1 MIFRPPNLKLCLSVA
16 FMAVAAG
23 FDAGAQQSIIFSKPA
38 NDVAEKANSFMPP
51 ASQHP
56 GEAGAYNAPSSIFGK
71 PSAGSYDILPGSPRP
86 AVSAEDALRW
96 RKALD
101 AKKYWTLLTPE
112 EILGVPTPEKL
123 LGLPDPK
130 INEKLTAEERF
141 MLRQNHEESSN
152 RLTNGLPNA
161 ALMRND
167 SPDNPFRRQMDNDR
181 PASQKMDK
189 PKPGST
195 EYFNQLLKTAAGPM
209 FGTEPKA
216 DAAWNNPFTQPL
228 AAPKLDAGQVAAM
241 ERFRT
246 LMEPTTLPDKPATL
260 AHPAAVPAPDPNLQP
275 VPLFNPAGHSFT
287 PLQSGISK
295 PTGINPLPSITS
307 PYSPQKNTG
316 PAGLVKLPP
325 WLSDSPQP
333 AGPPTQRSF

>member
-1 MIFRPPNLKLCLSVA
+1 MTFRPPNLKLWLSVA
-16 FMAVAAG
+16 CVAVAARV
-23 FDAGAQQSIIFSKPA
+23 DAGAQQSIIFTKPA
-38 NDVAEKANSFMPP
+38 NDPAEKANSFMPP
-51 ASQHP
+51 SSRRSGDA
-56 GEAGAYNAPSSIFGK
+56 EAYNAPSPIFGR
-71 PSAGSYDILPGSPRP
+71 PSADSYDELPGSPRLTI
-86 AVSAEDALRW
+86 SAEDALRW

-101 AKKYWTLLTPE
+101 AKKNWTLLTPE

-167 SPDNPFRRQMDNDR
+167 APDNPFRRQTEGDR
-181 PASQKMDK
+181 PASQTEK

-195 EYFNQLLKTAAGPM
+195 EYFNQLLKTTAGSM

-216 DAAWNNPFTQPL
+216 EAAWNNPFTQPL
-228 AAPKLDAGQVAAM
+228 AAPKPDAGQAAAM
-241 ERFRT
+241 ERFRS
-246 LMEPTTLPDKPATL
+246 LMEPTTLPDKPAML
-260 AHPAAVPAPDPNLQP
+260 VHPAAVPAPNPNLQP

-307 PYSPQKNTG
+307 PYSLPKNAA
-316 PAGLVKLPP
+316 PAGLAKLPP

-333 AGPPTQRSF
+333 AGPPAQRSF

>member
-1 MIFRPPNLKLCLSVA
+1 MIFRPPNFKLWLSVA
-16 FMAVAAG
+16 FMAMAVV

-51 ASQHP
+51 SSQRP
-56 GEAGAYNAPSSIFGK
+56 GEAGSYNAPSSIFGN
-71 PSAGSYDILPGSPRP
+71 PSAGSYDILPGSPAP
-86 AVSAEDALRW
+86 TISPEDALRW

-101 AKKYWTLLTPE
+101 TRKKWTLLTPE

-152 RLTNGLPNA
+152 RTTNGLPNA

-167 SPDNPFRRQMDNDR
+167 SEDNPFHRQMDNDR
-181 PASQKMDK
+181 TSHQTDK

-195 EYFNQLLKTAAGPM
+195 EYFNQLLKTAAGSM

-216 DAAWNNPFTQPL
+216 DAAWNNPFTQPM

-246 LMEPTTLPDKPATL
+246 LMEPTTLPDKPAMQ
-260 AHPAAVPAPDPNLQP
+260 AHAAPVSVPDPNMQP

-307 PYSPQKNTG
+307 PYSPPKNVS
-316 PAGLVKLPP
+316 PAGLAKLPP

-333 AGPPTQRSF
+333 SGPPTQRSF